1 MNLQVTPME
10 VLVGLGGLVVLVLM
24 WRSGTRRA
32 RRAAERARA
41 GVRVVSL
48 AGRVLLTTAGMV
60 GVQWLVFAH
69 SADVTLR
76 LVALGLPDMVAA
88 YVVTR
93 ALTVTELGTTRHY
106 RGDRR

>member
-1 MNLQVTPME
+1 MNVQVTPTE
-10 VLVGLGGLVVLVLM
+10 IVVALSSLVALMLM
-24 WRSGTRRA
+24 WRSGARRA
-32 RRAAERARA
+32 RRAAEQARA
-41 GVRVVSL
+41 SVRVVSL

-60 GVQWLVFAH
+60 GVQWLVFTY

-76 LVALGLPDMVAA
+76 LVALVLPDLVAA

-93 ALTVTELGTTRHY
+93 ALAVTELGTARRY

>member
-1 MNLQVTPME
+1 MNLQVTPM

-32 RRAAERARA
+32 HRAAERARA

-60 GVQWLVFAH
+60 GVQWLVFTH

-76 LVALGLPDMVAA
+76 LVALALPDLVAA

-93 ALTVTELGTTRHY
+93 ALTVTELGTTRRY

>member
-1 MNLQVTPME
+1 MNVQVTPVE

-24 WRSGTRRA
+24 WRSGSRRA

-48 AGRVLLTTAGMV
+48 AGRVLMTAAGLV
-60 GVQWLVFAH
+60 GVQWLVFTH

-76 LVALGLPDMVAA
+76 LVALSLPDLIAA
-88 YVVTR
+88 YVLTR
-93 ALTVTELGTTRHY
+93 ALTVTELGTAGRQ
-106 RGDRR
+106 RGDGR

>member
-1 MNLQVTPME
+1 MNVQLTPTE

-48 AGRVLLTTAGMV
+48 AGRVLLTAAGMA
-60 GVQWLVFAH
+60 GVQWLVFTH
-69 SADVTLR
+69 SGDATLR
-76 LVALGLPDMVAA
+76 LVALALPDLIAA
-88 YVVTR
+88 YVLTR
-93 ALTVTELGTTRHY
+93 ALTVTELGSTRRH